1 MGAWSYISEQDKFS
15 DICTKPSNEI
25 ESNRGGVHVVGVDI
39 LVKVIRGHFPVEEAF
54 EQRLD
59 GSK

>member
-1 MGAWSYISEQDKFS
+1 MWVMEKE
-15 DICTKPSNEI
+15 NEG
-25 ESNRGGVHVVGVDI
+25 NRGGVHVVGVDI